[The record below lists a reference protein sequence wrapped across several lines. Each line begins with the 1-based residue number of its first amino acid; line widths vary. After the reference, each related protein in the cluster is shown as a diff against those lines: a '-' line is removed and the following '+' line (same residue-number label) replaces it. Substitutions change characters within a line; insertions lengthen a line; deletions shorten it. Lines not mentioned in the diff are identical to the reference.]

1 MEIDYRMLK
10 ETLKN
15 ELESDNLTEIDSD
28 FFSQV
33 REYIR
38 EINFKKPKNELHKEL
53 LEKQIEVAT
62 KISEELFKIRLQKTL
77 NLVILGDMDQF
88 KNVLTKEEKFI
99 FERVSEL
106 IQKEKNVTIESQHL
120 KSKKLVQVKNGKILK
135 ILDKIP
141 KLLGV
146 DKREYGP
153 FDPQDIIIMPNE
165 NAKIL
170 IDRNVA
176 EQIDLN

>member
-88 KNVLTKEEKFI
+88 RNALTKEENLI
-99 FERVSEL
+99 FEKVSEL
-106 IQKEKNVTIESQHL
+106 IEKEKSMSIEAQSF
-120 KSKKLVQVKNGKILK
+120 KDKKPVYKT
-135 ILDKIP
+135 
-141 KLLGV
+141 
-146 DKREYGP
+146 E
-153 FDPQDIIIMPNE
+153 
-165 NAKIL
+165 
-170 IDRNVA
+170 
-176 EQIDLN
+176 